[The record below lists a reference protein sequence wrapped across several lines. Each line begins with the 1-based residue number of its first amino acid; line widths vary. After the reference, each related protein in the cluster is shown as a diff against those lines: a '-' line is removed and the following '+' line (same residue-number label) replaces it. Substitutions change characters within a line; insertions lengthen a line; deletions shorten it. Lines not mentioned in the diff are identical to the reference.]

1 MLLAFDLDNTI
12 VTRAN
17 EIPRAILKAIAASR
31 EAGHLVTVLTGR
43 PQASTLPFLEQVGV
57 TGPYAV
63 NHGAVV
69 VGEGSTVLERSV
81 IEAEVVDTLIHRY
94 GLGDRLEYAFMYD
107 DDIYVRDP
115 EDPRWSWAHT
125 LNRNVLEF
133 HKERVRDADKVV
145 FSTDEAGPQIAQEI
159 ARTHPE
165 LMRYLW
171 PDGFLEV
178 TGPGAHKG
186 AALAR
191 ICTELGVAQRNTI
204 AFGDGVN
211 DITMLAWAGR
221 AVAVGHAHPEALAAA
236 DEHIP
241 EPEAHG
247 VATWLQAN
255 LLKPTAEAEAA
266 F

>member
-12 VTRAN
+12 VTHAN
-17 EIPRAILKAIAASR
+17 EIPKAILQAVF
-31 EAGHLVTVLTGR
+31 EARAEGHLVTVLTGR
-43 PQASTLPFLEQVGV
+43 PKASTLPFLAQLGV
-57 TGPYAV
+57 QGNYAV

-69 VGEGSTVLERSV
+69 YGEDDAVLERSL
-81 IEAEVVDTLIHRY
+81 ISAPVVDTLVHRY
-94 GLGDRLEYAFMYD
+94 GLEGGLEYAFMYD

-125 LNRNVLEF
+125 LNRNVLAF

-145 FSTDEAGPQIAQEI
+145 FSADDAGPQMVEEI
-159 ARTHPE
+159 ARAHPE

-171 PDGFLEV
+171 PDGFLEL

-191 ICTELGVAQRNTI
+191 ICAELGVSQADTV

-211 DITMLAWAGR
+211 DITMLQWAGR
-221 AVAVGHAHPEALAAA
+221 AVAVGEAHPEALAAA
-236 DEHIP
+236 DEHIS

-247 VATWLQAN
+247 VAAWLESN
-255 LLKPTAEAEAA
+255 VLRRVAA
-266 F
+266 DAAG